1 MFLRLVA
8 DSFGRRP
15 RHKLLTGAA
24 LVLGMGVATAAL
36 SVSLD
41 VGDRLAK
48 EFRSLGANLLVTPQA
63 DSLPLEIGGVDYRPV
78 NAGAYLPES
87 DLPKL
92 KTIFWHNNIIA
103 FAPILEVPVL
113 ADKESMQVLLRD
125 DLRPDTKL
133 IGTWAQHAVP
143 LPDGRSFLTGVEKTN
158 PWWRIDGDWFHD
170 GADECLVGKNLAEK
184 ANISIGDELL
194 VYVGRPINP
203 PIKTNLAPLGDFVDK
218 ALANSGLKVKN
229 DSSAE
234 EQPLSSYLKNRV
246 SAQNGRGTEFG
257 KMLLQHKFRVTG
269 VLSSGG
275 PEDDAIV
282 APIELV
288 QRMTEKPG
296 EYRKLYVSAL
306 TKPEDDFARR
316 DPRTMNADEFERWSC
331 SPYVSSIAYSIKQT
345 LRGADVRVIRRVA
358 EGEGQVLTRVRMLLW
373 LVTGA
378 ALLAAA
384 LAVGASAA
392 ASVIERRTEI
402 GLMKALGA
410 GSGTVGFLL
419 AAEQLLL
426 AFVGGG
432 IGYALGII
440 LARMLGQ
447 KIFGAAPEP
456 SLLVFFVVIALA
468 AGVTLL
474 GSALPL
480 RRASHYQPAPILRGE

>member
-24 LVLGMGVATAAL
+24 LALGMGVVTAAL

-92 KTIFWHNNIIA
+92 KTIFWHNNIIG
-103 FAPILEVPVL
+103 FSPILEVSIEVRSPASKVGIIP
-113 ADKESMQVLLRD
+113 AVAGNA
-125 DLRPDTKL
+125 TL
-133 IGTWAQHAVP
+133 IGTWARHNLAI
-143 LPDGRSFLTGVEKTN
+143 PDGTTYVTGVEKTN
-158 PWWRIDGDWFHD
+158 PWWVIEGEWFREDSLQCVVGVNLLKKIGAKIGGDLNMS
-170 GADECLVGKNLAEK
+170 A
-184 ANISIGDELL
+184 GDHTKW
-194 VYVGRPINP
+194 I
-203 PIKTNLAPLGDFVDK
+203 T
-218 ALANSGLKVKN
+218 LKVVG
-229 DSSAE
+229 
-234 EQPLSSYLKNRV
+234 L
-246 SAQNGRGTEFG
+246 
-257 KMLLQHKFRVTG
+257 
-269 VLSSGG
+269 LSSGG
-275 PEDDAIV
+275 SEDDAVIV
-282 APIELV
+282 PLSVAQQV
-288 QRMTEKPG
+288 VGKPG
-296 EYRKLYVSAL
+296 QYRKLYVSAL
-306 TKPEDDFARR
+306 TKPEDAFAKR
-316 DPRTMNADEFERWSC
+316 DPKSFTPAEYDRWFC
-331 SPYVSSIAYSIKQT
+331 TPYISSIAFQIQQELPGT
-345 LRGADVRVIRRVA
+345 DVRVIRRVA
-358 EGEGQVLTRVRMLLW
+358 EGEGQILTRVRMLLW

-384 LAVGASAA
+384 LAVGASGA

-410 GSGTVGFLL
+410 GSGMVGFLL

-456 SLLVFFVVIALA
+456 SLIVFFVVIALA

-480 RRASHYQPAPILRGE
+480 RRASRYQPAPILRGE

>member
-24 LVLGMGVATAAL
+24 LALGMGVATAAL

-92 KTIFWHNNIIA
+92 KTIFWHNNIIS
-103 FAPILEVPVL
+103 FAPVLEDRATVYVEASSAELSSLRSYVALHPIEPKPV
-113 ADKESMQVLLRD
+113 SIV
-125 DLRPDTKL
+125 
-133 IGTWAQHAVP
+133 GTWAQHRVS
-143 LPDGRSFLTGVEKTN
+143 LSDGSKFVTGIDKTN
-158 PWWRIDGDWFHD
+158 PWWQVEGRWFD
-170 GADECLVGKNLAEK
+170 ETSNECLVGQ
-184 ANISIGDELL
+184 
-194 VYVGRPINP
+194 
-203 PIKTNLAPLGDFVDK
+203 
-218 ALANSGLKVKN
+218 ALARRMGLHIGQHIFLGGSGPHVILRP
-229 DSSAE
+229 AL
-234 EQPLSSYLKNRV
+234 P
-246 SAQNGRGTEFG
+246 EF
-257 KMLLQHKFRVTG
+257 LVTG
-269 VLSSGG
+269 ILTTGSSEDLAVILPLDAAQRLSERIG
-275 PEDDAIV
+275 
-282 APIELV
+282 
-288 QRMTEKPG
+288 Q
-296 EYRKLYVSAL
+296 YRKLYVSAL
-306 TKPEDDFARR
+306 TKPEDEFARR
-316 DPRTMNADEFERWSC
+316 DPKTMKPDEFERWSC
-331 SPYVSSIAYSIKQT
+331 SPYVSSIAYSIQQV
-345 LRGADVRVIRRVA
+345 LPGADVRVIRRVA
-358 EGEGQVLTRVRMLLW
+358 EGEGQILTRVRMLLW

-384 LAVGASAA
+384 LAIGASAA

-410 GSGTVGFLL
+410 GSGMVGFLL

-432 IGYALGII
+432 IGYALGIL
-440 LARMLGQ
+440 LARILGQ

-456 SLLVFFVVIALA
+456 SFIVFFVVIALA

-480 RRASHYQPAPILRGE
+480 RRASRYQPAPILRGE

>member
-24 LVLGMGVATAAL
+24 LALGMGVATAAL

-48 EFRSLGANLLVTPQA
+48 EFRSLGANLIATPQA

-78 NAGAYLPES
+78 NAGAYLPEA

-103 FAPILEVPVL
+103 FAPILDASTIIERPVPSPDITSSVIRSAPPAL
-113 ADKESMQVLLRD
+113 IKVNLL
-125 DLRPDTKL
+125 
-133 IGTWAQHAVP
+133 GTWAGHAIS
-143 LPDGRSFLTGVEKTN
+143 LPDGSAYSTGIEKTN
-158 PWWRIDGDWFHD
+158 PWWHINGRWFGDSVGECVVGVRLAKRLGLSFGSKLTTVEEKE
-170 GADECLVGKNLAEK
+170 GADIASSRELAVVG
-184 ANISIGDELL
+184 LL
-194 VYVGRPINP
+194 E
-203 PIKTNLAPLGDFVDK
+203 T
-218 ALANSGLKVKN
+218 
-229 DSSAE
+229 
-234 EQPLSSYLKNRV
+234 
-246 SAQNGRGTEFG
+246 
-257 KMLLQHKFRVTG
+257 
-269 VLSSGG
+269 GG
-275 PEDDAIV
+275 PEDDSVIV
-282 APIELV
+282 PLSIAQQIADKSG
-288 QRMTEKPG
+288 Q
-296 EYRKLYVSAL
+296 YRKLYVSAL

-316 DPRTMNADEFERWSC
+316 DPKTMNAGEFERWSC
-331 SPYVSSIAYSIKQT
+331 SPYVSSIAYSIKQV
-345 LRGADVRVIRRVA
+345 LPGADVRVVRRVA
-358 EGEGQVLTRVRMLLW
+358 EGEGQILTRVRMLLW

-384 LAVGASAA
+384 LAVGASSA

-432 IGYALGII
+432 AGYALGII
-440 LARMLGQ
+440 LARLLGER
-447 KIFGAAPEP
+447 IFGAAPEP
-456 SLLVFFVVIALA
+456 SLIVFLVIIALA
-468 AGVTLL
+468 TGVTLL
-474 GSALPL
+474 GSAIPL
-480 RRASHYQPAPILRGE
+480 RRASRYEPAPILRGE

>member
-24 LVLGMGVATAAL
+24 LALGMGVATAAL

-78 NAGAYLPES
+78 NAGAYLPEA

-92 KTIFWHNNIIA
+92 KTIFWHNNIMA
-103 FAPILEVPVL
+103 FAPILEVPVKAMASDR
-113 ADKESMQVLLRD
+113 ADELGLGANRSSW
-125 DLRPDTKL
+125 PTIPL
-133 IGTWAQHAVP
+133 IGTWSSHPIHLEDGAV
-143 LPDGRSFLTGVEKTN
+143 FETGTERTN
-158 PWWRIDGDWFHD
+158 PWWQLMYGRWFAE
-170 GADECLVGKNLAEK
+170 GVSECVVGKNLARK
-184 ANISIGDELL
+184 AGTQVDGRFLPGLPIGDNL
-194 VYVGRPINP
+194 VVYRGENVPPLFLKAVGI
-203 PIKTNLAPLGDFVDK
+203 LD
-218 ALANSGLKVKN
+218 
-229 DSSAE
+229 
-234 EQPLSSYLKNRV
+234 
-246 SAQNGRGTEFG
+246 
-257 KMLLQHKFRVTG
+257 
-269 VLSSGG
+269 SGG
-275 PEDDAIV
+275 PEDDAVIV
-282 APIELV
+282 PLSVAQQIAG
-288 QRMTEKPG
+288 KPG
-296 EYRKLYVSAL
+296 QYRKLYVSAL
-306 TKPEDDFARR
+306 TKPEDAFAKR
-316 DPRTMNADEFERWSC
+316 DPNSFTPAEYDRWFC
-331 SPYVSSIAYSIKQT
+331 TPYISSIAFQIQQELPGT
-345 LRGADVRVIRRVA
+345 DVRVIRRVA
-358 EGEGQVLTRVRMLLW
+358 EGEGQILTRVQMLLW

-432 IGYALGII
+432 VGYALGIL
-440 LARMLGQ
+440 LARLLGE
-447 KIFGAAPEP
+447 KIFGVAPEP
-456 SLLVFFVVIALA
+456 SLIVFLVIVALA
-468 AGVTLL
+468 AGVTIL

-480 RRASHYQPAPILRGE
+480 RHASRYEPAPILRGE